1 VERSAITEVAMTP
14 DEGDP
19 KPTEKVPLGQ
29 RLFERPFL
37 LLIAGIVVMLAFYTL
52 WGLYEI
58 VSLTPA
64 PLP

>member
-1 VERSAITEVAMTP
+1 MTP
-14 DEGDP
+14 DESVP

-58 VSLTPA
+58 FSLKPA

>member
-1 VERSAITEVAMTP
+1 MNETERKEAEP
-14 DEGDP
+14 
-19 KPTEKVPLGQ
+19 VPLGQ

-52 WGLYEI
+52 WGLVEI
-58 VSLTPA
+58 LTLRPA

>member
-1 VERSAITEVAMTP
+1 MANDER
-14 DEGDP
+14 DP
-19 KPTEKVPLGQ
+19 KADEKIPLGQ

-52 WGLYEI
+52 WGLVEI
-58 VSLTPA
+58 LSLKPA

>member
-1 VERSAITEVAMTP
+1 M
-14 DEGDP
+14 DEMDR
-19 KPTEKVPLGQ
+19 TREAEAKVPLGQ

-52 WGLYEI
+52 WGLVEI
-58 VSLTPA
+58 LSLKQA

>member
-1 VERSAITEVAMTP
+1 MHDPSRDP
-14 DEGDP
+14 DAGA
-19 KPTEKVPLGQ
+19 KVPLGQ

-58 VSLTPA
+58 LSLKTA

>member
-1 VERSAITEVAMTP
+1 MTP
-14 DEGDP
+14 DERDP

-58 VSLTPA
+58 LSLKPA

>member
-1 VERSAITEVAMTP
+1 MTP
-14 DEGDP
+14 DERDP
-19 KPTEKVPLGQ
+19 DPNEKVPLGQ

-58 VSLTPA
+58 ASLTPA

>member
-1 VERSAITEVAMTP
+1 MTP
-14 DEGDP
+14 DEREREPGSE
-19 KPTEKVPLGQ
+19 EKVPLGQ

-58 VSLTPA
+58 YSLKPA